1 MEEQTTEQTNGNEII
16 LGDLVLMHN
25 IIATVSRRG
34 GFEASEFKLVGSL
47 FEKLKTYIP
56 AQEDPEAAS
65 PEVAETSNTSSELEG
80 ENQLKFEFV
89 EGEGVDTV
97 TE

>member
-1 MEEQTTEQTNGNEII
+1 MEEQTTEQTTGNEIT
-16 LGDLVLMHN
+16 LGDLILMHN

-56 AQEDPEAAS
+56 LKDENAE
-65 PEVAETSNTSSELEG
+65 ETSNTSTEG
-80 ENQLKFEFV
+80 DQMKFEFV
-89 EGEGVDTV
+89 EEDTAETV
-97 TE
+97 TQ

>member
-56 AQEDPEAAS
+56 AQEDTENT
-65 PEVAETSNTSSELEG
+65 AETTNTASELDS

>member
-1 MEEQTTEQTNGNEII
+1 MEEQTTEQTTGNEIT
-16 LGDLVLMHN
+16 LGDLILMHN

-56 AQEDPEAAS
+56 AKEDT
-65 PEVAETSNTSSELEG
+65 AETTNTSTEED
-80 ENQLKFEFV
+80 QMKFEFV
-89 EGEGVDTV
+89 EEDTAETV
-97 TE
+97 TQ

>member
-1 MEEQTTEQTNGNEII
+1 MEEQTTEQTTGNEIT

-34 GFEASEFKLVGSL
+34 GFEASEFTLVGSL

-56 AQEDPEAAS
+56 AKEDTENT
-65 PEVAETSNTSSELEG
+65 AETTNTASELDS

-89 EGEGVDTV
+89 EGEGTDTV
-97 TE
+97 TQ